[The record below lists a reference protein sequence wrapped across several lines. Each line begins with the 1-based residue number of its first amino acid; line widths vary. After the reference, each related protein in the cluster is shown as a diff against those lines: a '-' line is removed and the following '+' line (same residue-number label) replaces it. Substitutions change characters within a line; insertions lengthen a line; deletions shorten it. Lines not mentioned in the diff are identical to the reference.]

1 MQDKSTSW
9 LEAFRAALLAKDFGG
24 EIEADSALRAA
35 MSTDNSV
42 YQIYPDVVVAPRTAG
57 DVVALLD
64 VMAQPEFAQLALTP
78 RGGGTGT
85 NGQSLNQGVILDF
98 RRHMNKLIAVNEA
111 ERWADVEPG
120 MVLDT
125 LNDQLRPLGLFFAPE
140 ASTSTRC
147 TIGGM
152 VSTDASGKGSRIY
165 GKTSDNIAGLEI
177 ACPQGLLASFNPDPD
192 WARPMLD
199 TAEQAARSGRDAFIA
214 NTPKI
219 NRRFTGYDLERACPE
234 EGAFEW
240 WRLFLG
246 AEGTLSPITR
256 IRVQLRPL
264 PKEKR
269 LIVASFE
276 SFRAALAAATPL
288 MDDEPTAIEVMD
300 ERVQQLAEEAGILN
314 RLPDALRPRGELLR
328 LMSFWNSTATM
339 PSCWRRVLLRAVP
352 VFSRWKAMLPSIW
365 QRIVMRSVSFGPFVP
380 LALDC
385 WARWMVGPAPSPLSR
400 IASFP
405 PTK

>member
-64 VMAQPEFAQLALTP
+64 VMAQPEFAHLALTP

-192 WARPMLD
+192 WARPMLY

-214 NTPKI
+214 NTPK
-219 NRRFTGYDLERACPE
+219 NQ
-234 EGAFEW
+234 
-240 WRLFLG
+240 
-246 AEGTLSPITR
+246 SPIY
-256 IRVQLRPL
+256 
-264 PKEKR
+264 R
-269 LIVASFE
+269 L
-276 SFRAALAAATPL
+276 
-288 MDDEPTAIEVMD
+288 
-300 ERVQQLAEEAGILN
+300 
-314 RLPDALRPRGELLR
+314 
-328 LMSFWNSTATM
+328 
-339 PSCWRRVLLRAVP
+339 
-352 VFSRWKAMLPSIW
+352 
-365 QRIVMRSVSFGPFVP
+365 
-380 LALDC
+380 
-385 WARWMVGPAPSPLSR
+385 
-400 IASFP
+400 
-405 PTK
+405 